1 MSLTPPSIGK
11 YRLAYQARP
20 WRGPWASSAGCPC
33 RWRVAARY
41 RHLAGPTT
49 APDDQPAVQTNSC
62 QRRACTSTGSDGDR
76 RAAQRTVAA
85 RSLCVQPSR
94 RRSGL
99 PLVGGHGRRRGAAV
113 PAVGGP
119 GATEQSTDHDEPQGL
134 QQPELDHDP
143 EASVHQRSLP
153 YWLPRYGPLDHPA
166 AASLSRRRRPTP
178 GDPTPQPAVGQRLP
192 AGLVSG
198 SGTRP
203 DHHPTFDQHDRQL
216 LPLSEP

>member
-33 RWRVAARY
+33 RGGWP
-41 RHLAGPTT
+41 AGI
-49 APDDQPAVQTNSC
+49 A
-62 QRRACTSTGSDGDR
+62 TSP
-76 RAAQRTVAA
+76 AQRPPQTTSQRSRRTAA
-85 RSLCVQPSR
+85 SAGRARRPARMATAAPHSAPWLPDRCVQPSR

-153 YWLPRYGPLDHPA
+153 YWLPRYGSARPPSGGQPEPAPAPHAWRSHPA
-166 AASLSRRRRPTP
+166 ARGRPALP
-178 GDPTPQPAVGQRLP
+178 GR
-192 AGLVSG
+192 AGVG

-203 DHHPTFDQHDRQL
+203 DHHPTFEQHDRQL
-216 LPLSEP
+216 SASF